1 MDYKN
6 KSKEA
11 LIAEIERLESLN
23 QYLLEEQQRAD
34 RLEFSWTGNL
44 GHWYFRLDTN
54 RVTYNPLKVI
64 ALGYDAEEVPEEVP
78 YQFFTDKLHPEDHPL
93 VMENMRDHLAGRTG
107 VYEVEYRIMARDGR
121 YKWYHDRGK
130 ITQYDQEGKPVL
142 IAGIVFDV
150 TERRLMQE
158 ELETKN
164 RILEEKA
171 VTDSLTD
178 LKNHRALMEGL
189 TKALEVALVTGGS
202 LSIVFFDLDDF
213 KGINDHY
220 GHQTGDRV
228 LRDFAG
234 ILKDSVRESDIVAR
248 YGGEEFVIVLPRASL
263 KAAKMISER
272 IRRRVE
278 AYEFGDGIR
287 VTVSGGIKVFDGESL
302 GDLIAAAD
310 KKLYEAKALGKNI
323 IVS

>member
-1 MDYKN
+1 
-6 KSKEA
+6 
-11 LIAEIERLESLN
+11 
-23 QYLLEEQQRAD
+23 
-34 RLEFSWTGNL
+34 
-44 GHWYFRLDTN
+44 
-54 RVTYNPLKVI
+54 
-64 ALGYDAEEVPEEVP
+64 
-78 YQFFTDKLHPEDHPL
+78 
-93 VMENMRDHLAGRTG
+93 
-107 VYEVEYRIMARDGR
+107 
-121 YKWYHDRGK
+121 
-130 ITQYDQEGKPVL
+130 
-142 IAGIVFDV
+142 
-150 TERRLMQE
+150 
-158 ELETKN
+158 
-164 RILEEKA
+164 
-171 VTDSLTD
+171 
-178 LKNHRALMEGL
+178 
-189 TKALEVALVTGGS
+189 VTGGS

-220 GHQTGDRV
+220 GHQAGDRV